1 MLPFNPLWIVSETS
15 AKEPKR
21 LLQKVG
27 KEMSMYNF
35 ALLDENSKRE
45 VRRAL
50 LKAIAVPGFQVPFA
64 SRELPIFYGWG
75 TGGLQIT
82 LSIIGRKEI
91 LKVFDQGDDDSV
103 NAVNLKR
110 LIQLTT
116 GVKVTS
122 DTTAATLMQTR
133 HRIPE
138 QPLRA
143 DQVLVLQVPQPEPL
157 RTVESRE
164 TETVRMHSEK
174 DYGKMFVKLYED
186 VLHHGEITLASNYPV
201 LVFDRHLMA
210 PSPIPRWD
218 VPKLNHAENLYLF
231 GAGREK
237 KIYAVPPFTN
247 VEPLSL
253 DDYAFRVE
261 DFSGKACVFCGS
273 TNSYLNEIPSPR
285 GSGHVY
291 ACSDTHFCK
300 ENRRQEAVQK

>member
-1 MLPFNPLWIVSETS
+1 
-15 AKEPKR
+15 
-21 LLQKVG
+21 
-27 KEMSMYNF
+27 MYNF

-50 LKAIAVPGFQVPFA
+50 LKAIAIPGFQVPFA
-64 SRELPIFYGWG
+64 SRELPIFFGWG

-82 LSIIGRKEI
+82 LSLIGRDEI

-110 LIQLTT
+110 LITLTT
-116 GVKVTS
+116 GVEI
-122 DTTAATLMQTR
+122 TTETHAATLLQTR

-138 QPLRA
+138 HPLRSE
-143 DQVLVLQVPQPEPL
+143 QILVLQVPMPEPL
-157 RTVESRE
+157 RKVEFRE
-164 TETVRMHSEK
+164 AETVRMHAEK

-186 VLHHGEITLASNYPV
+186 VLHHGEITLASDYPV

-210 PSPIPRWD
+210 TTPIPRWD
-218 VPKLNHAENLYLF
+218 VPKLNIAENLYLF

-237 KIYAVPPFTN
+237 KIYAVPPYTR

-261 DFSGKACVFCGS
+261 DFAGHACAYCGS
-273 TNSYLNEIPSPR
+273 RDTYLNEIPAPG
-285 GSGHVY
+285 GSGKAY
-291 ACSDTHFCK
+291 ACSDTHFCQS
-300 ENRRQEAVQK
+300 NRTQQVPEK

>member
-1 MLPFNPLWIVSETS
+1 
-15 AKEPKR
+15 
-21 LLQKVG
+21 
-27 KEMSMYNF
+27 MYNF

-50 LKAIAVPGFQVPFA
+50 LKAIAIPGFQVAFA
-64 SRELPIFYGWG
+64 SRELPIFFGWG

-82 LSIIGRKEI
+82 LSIIGKKDI

-116 GVKVTS
+116 GVQ
-122 DTTAATLMQTR
+122 TTNETHAATLLQTR

-138 QPLRA
+138 HPLQS
-143 DQVLVLQVPQPEPL
+143 DQVLVLQVPMPEPL
-157 RTVESRE
+157 RKVESRE
-164 TETVRMHSEK
+164 TETVRMHAEK

-186 VLHHGEITLASNYPV
+186 ILHHGEITLASDYPV

-210 PSPIPRWD
+210 TTPIPRWD
-218 VPKLNHAENLYLF
+218 VPKLNQADNLYLF

-237 KIYAVPPFTN
+237 KIYAVPPYTRI
-247 VEPLSL
+247 EPLSL

-261 DFSGKACVFCGS
+261 DFSGKACAFCGN
-273 TNSYLNEIPSPR
+273 TESYLNEIPAP
-285 GSGHVY
+285 GGNGQVY
-291 ACSDTHFCK
+291 ACSDTYFCHS
-300 ENRRQEAVQK
+300 NRNQAGVRR

>member
-1 MLPFNPLWIVSETS
+1 
-15 AKEPKR
+15 
-21 LLQKVG
+21 
-27 KEMSMYNF
+27 MYNF

-82 LSIIGRKEI
+82 LSIIGREEI

-116 GVKVTS
+116 GVEITS
-122 DTTAATLMQTR
+122 DTAAATLMQTR

-138 QPLRA
+138 QPLRS

-157 RTVESRE
+157 RKVESRE

-186 VLHHGEITLASNYPV
+186 VLHHGEITLASDYPV

-218 VPKLNHAENLYLF
+218 VPKLNNAENLYLF

-237 KIYAVPPFTN
+237 KIYAVPPFTH

-261 DFSGKACVFCGS
+261 DFSGKSCIFCGS
-273 TNSYLNEIPSPR
+273 ANSYLNEIPVPK
-285 GSGHVY
+285 GSGHVF

-300 ENRRQEAVQK
+300 ENRRQKAVTK

>member
-1 MLPFNPLWIVSETS
+1 
-15 AKEPKR
+15 
-21 LLQKVG
+21 
-27 KEMSMYNF
+27 MYNF

-45 VRRAL
+45 IRRSL
-50 LKAIAVPGFQVPFA
+50 LKAISIPGYQVPFA

-82 LSIIGRKEI
+82 LSMIGKDDI
-91 LKVFDQGDDDSV
+91 LKIIDQGDDDSV

-116 GVKVTS
+116 GVSLST
-122 DTTAATLMQTR
+122 DPNTATLIQTR

-138 QPLRA
+138 QPLQS
-143 DQVLVLQVPQPEPL
+143 DQVLVLQVPMPEPL
-157 RTVESRE
+157 RKVESRE
-164 TETVRMHSEK
+164 TQTARMHAEK

-186 VLHHGEITLASNYPV
+186 VLHHGEITLASDYPV

-210 PSPIPRWD
+210 TTPIPRWD
-218 VPKLNHAENLYLF
+218 VPKLNQSENLYLF

-237 KIYAVPPFTN
+237 KIYAVPPYTQ

-261 DFSGKACVFCGS
+261 DFSGKQCIFCKS
-273 TNSYLNEIPSPR
+273 ENSYLNEIPSSDE
-285 GSGHVY
+285 SGQAY
-291 ACSDTHFCK
+291 ACSDTHFCQT
-300 ENRRQEAVQK
+300 NRSTDQKIEG

>member
-1 MLPFNPLWIVSETS
+1 
-15 AKEPKR
+15 
-21 LLQKVG
+21 
-27 KEMSMYNF
+27 MYNF

-64 SRELPIFYGWG
+64 SRELPICYGWG

-82 LSIIGRKEI
+82 LSIIGREEI

-116 GVKVTS
+116 GVEITS
-122 DTTAATLMQTR
+122 DTAAATLMQTR

-138 QPLRA
+138 QPLRS

-157 RTVESRE
+157 RKVESRE

-186 VLHHGEITLASNYPV
+186 VLHHGEITLASDYPV

-218 VPKLNHAENLYLF
+218 VPKLNQADNLYLF

-237 KIYAVPPFTN
+237 KIYAVPPFTQ

-261 DFSGKACVFCGS
+261 DFSGKSCVFCGS
-273 TNSYLNEIPSPR
+273 TDSYLNEIPAPQ
-285 GSGHVY
+285 GSGRVF

-300 ENRRQEAVQK
+300 KNRREEAV

>member
-1 MLPFNPLWIVSETS
+1 
-15 AKEPKR
+15 
-21 LLQKVG
+21 
-27 KEMSMYNF
+27 MYNF

-50 LKAIAVPGFQVPFA
+50 LKAIAIPGFQVPFA

-82 LSIIGRKEI
+82 LSTIGRDEI

-110 LIQLTT
+110 LIQQTT
-116 GVKVTS
+116 GVALTT
-122 DTTAATLMQTR
+122 DTMQATLLQTR

-138 QPLRA
+138 DRLRA
-143 DQVLVLQVPQPEPL
+143 DQILVLQVPMPEPL
-157 RTVESRE
+157 RKVEFRE
-164 TETVRMHSEK
+164 AETVRMHAEK

-186 VLHHGEITLASNYPV
+186 VLHHGEITLASDYPV

-210 PSPIPRWD
+210 TTPIPRWD
-218 VPKLNHAENLYLF
+218 VPKLNNADNLYLF

-237 KIYAVPPFTN
+237 KIYAVPPHTR

-253 DDYAFRVE
+253 EDYAFRVE
-261 DFSGKACVFCGS
+261 DFSGKACLFCGS
-273 TNSYLNEIPSPR
+273 SQSYLNEIPAPQGTGR
-285 GSGHVY
+285 AYV
-291 ACSDTHFCK
+291 CSDTSFCHS
-300 ENRRQEAVQK
+300 NRSRQV

>member
-1 MLPFNPLWIVSETS
+1 
-15 AKEPKR
+15 
-21 LLQKVG
+21 
-27 KEMSMYNF
+27 MYNF

-45 VRRAL
+45 IRRSV
-50 LKAIAVPGFQVPFA
+50 LKAIAIPGFQVPFA

-82 LSIIGRKEI
+82 LSLIGKDEI

-116 GVKVTS
+116 GVEVTS
-122 DTTAATLMQTR
+122 DTQSATLLQTR

-138 QPLRA
+138 QTLTS
-143 DQVLVLQVPQPEPL
+143 DQVLVLQVPMPEPL
-157 RTVESRE
+157 RKVESRE
-164 TETVRMHSEK
+164 TETARMHAEK

-186 VLHHGEITLASNYPV
+186 VLHHGEITLSSDYPV

-210 PSPIPRWD
+210 TTPIPRWD
-218 VPKLNHAENLYLF
+218 VPKLDQAENLFLF

-237 KIYAVPPFTN
+237 KIYAVPPYTD

-253 DDYAFRVE
+253 EDYAFRVE
-261 DFSGKACVFCGS
+261 DFSNKQCVFCKS
-273 TNSYLNEIPSPR
+273 TESYLNEIPSPE
-285 GSGHVY
+285 GAGQIY
-291 ACSDTHFCK
+291 ACSDTDFCQK
-300 ENRRQEAVQK
+300 NRNQ